1 MSNKENN
8 RRLCKWCKRRR
19 FVKFFLAP
27 NELELH
33 LSNGHNICKDCS
45 HIKQLSSK
53 DKYWQQLQMICK
65 NNEVFEEFGKLLFNS
80 LSRDVYSYFLSP
92 ILFTCEECVDI
103 LLWMSSVAAENVP
116 FEPINFGNAK
126 AENDRY

>member
-45 HIKQLSSK
+45 HIKQLSNK
-53 DKYWQQLQMICK
+53 DKYWQQLQLYY
-65 NNEVFEEFGKLLFNS
+65 NKL
-80 LSRDVYSYFLSP
+80 YT
-92 ILFTCEECVDI
+92 IL
-103 LLWMSSVAAENVP
+103 
-116 FEPINFGNAK
+116 
-126 AENDRY
+126 